1 MYRAL
6 IKNYISNLTPI
17 QVKQLA
23 SSKHVTLKDEEVN
36 YLTNF
41 VKQNWEKFLYQN
53 PEPLF
58 QEASKHIRSEI
69 VQIAKKEFYEEHNNQ
84 HTRIIKKLPDFYE
97 EEEDR
102 NK

>member
-17 QVKQLA
+17 QVKQFA
-23 SSKHVTLKDEEVN
+23 SSKDVTLTEQEVN

-41 VKQNWEKFLYQN
+41 VKQNWETFLYDN

-58 QEASKHIRSEI
+58 QKASKYVRPEI
-69 VQIAKKEFYEEHNNQ
+69 IQIAKKEFQEAKQKYQ
-84 HTRIIKKLPDFYE
+84 SFL
-97 EEEDR
+97 
-102 NK
+102 

>member
-17 QVKQLA
+17 QVKQFA
-23 SSKHVTLKDEEVN
+23 SSKDVTLTEQEVN

-41 VKQNWEKFLYQN
+41 VKQNWETFLYDS

-58 QEASKHIRSEI
+58 QEASKYVRPEI
-69 VQIAKKEFYEEHNNQ
+69 IQIAKKEFQEAKQKYQ
-84 HTRIIKKLPDFYE
+84 SFL
-97 EEEDR
+97 
-102 NK
+102 

>member
-17 QVKQLA
+17 QVKQFA
-23 SSKHVTLKDEEVN
+23 SSKHVTLKEEEVN

-41 VKQNWEKFLYQN
+41 VKQNWEKILYQN

-58 QEASKHIRSEI
+58 QEASKHIRPEI
-69 VQIAKKEFYEEHNNQ
+69 IQIAQKEFYEAKQ
-84 HTRIIKKLPDFYE
+84 KYQSFL
-97 EEEDR
+97 
-102 NK
+102 

>member
-17 QVKQLA
+17 QVKQFA
-23 SSKHVTLKDEEVN
+23 SSKDVTLTEEEVI

-41 VKQNWEKFLYQN
+41 VKQNWETFFYHN

-58 QEASKHIRSEI
+58 QEASKYVRPEI
-69 VQIAKKEFYEEHNNQ
+69 IQIAKKEFQEAKQKYQ
-84 HTRIIKKLPDFYE
+84 SFL
-97 EEEDR
+97 
-102 NK
+102 